1 MEVISMKDIT
11 LNAPRVRDTPKKV
24 RFDLPGEGGAVS
36 GSIYVLKGDVG
47 DIGALEVSIKPIK
60 A

>member
-1 MEVISMKDIT
+1 MKDIT